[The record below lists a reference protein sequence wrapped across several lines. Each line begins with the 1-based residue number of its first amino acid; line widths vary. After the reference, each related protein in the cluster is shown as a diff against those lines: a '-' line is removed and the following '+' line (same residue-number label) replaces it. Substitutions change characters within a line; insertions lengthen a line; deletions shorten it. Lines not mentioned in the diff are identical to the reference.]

1 MSSTVM
7 RNSVIALILAC
18 FAVVAALACAAE
30 EPAAPQAPAAPRAP
44 EPAVVPAPAPAIV
57 PVAPHVPNVPQPAAP
72 ARPATLPEAPT
83 APGVTGSAPSAQPR
97 SAPADTEGAMAT
109 AEYIPPVQEPG
120 VPLLYGEGYSPRPTK
135 FSENP
140 RFAALVREG
149 SLPPVEQRLPHPEDV
164 FVYAPVDEIGIYG
177 GDARLWGSRL
187 FNNLMTGLA
196 VGGTCTEWDKR
207 RPELLPLPLA
217 SPLARARTDGS
228 TP

>member
-1 MSSTVM
+1 MQQNTRRRIKMSSTVM

-109 AEYIPPVQEPG
+109 AGVHTSRTGARRPTALRRGVQSQTYEVQRKPPIRG
-120 VPLLYGEGYSPRPTK
+120 VGEGRLTASGG
-135 FSENP
+135 
-140 RFAALVREG
+140 AA
-149 SLPPVEQRLPHPEDV
+149 S
-164 FVYAPVDEIGIYG
+164 AP
-177 GDARLWGSRL
+177 S
-187 FNNLMTGLA
+187 
-196 VGGTCTEWDKR
+196 
-207 RPELLPLPLA
+207 
-217 SPLARARTDGS
+217 
-228 TP
+228 